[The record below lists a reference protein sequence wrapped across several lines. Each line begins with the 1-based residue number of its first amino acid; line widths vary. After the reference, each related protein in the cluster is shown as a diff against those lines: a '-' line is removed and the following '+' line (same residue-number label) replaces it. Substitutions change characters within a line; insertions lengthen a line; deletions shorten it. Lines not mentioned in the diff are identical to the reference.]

1 MYAAFESGRCDVQAA
16 PRSLLEIRRWSSPD
30 PAAYHVWET
39 PITLTA
45 LTPVYRWDDEQWA
58 DIVNWTLWGLIQA
71 DLSGITSANLNT
83 FMRAAAETDEAYSAR
98 VGLPAA
104 RLLDPA
110 LGAGAALGLPNDFMA
125 GVISR
130 VGNYS
135 EIYDRSLGPDSDV
148 PLPRG
153 INSLVRDGGL
163 LDSPSWR

>member
-1 MYAAFESGRCDVQAA
+1 
-16 PRSLLEIRRWSSPD
+16 
-30 PAAYHVWET
+30 
-39 PITLTA
+39 
-45 LTPVYRWDDEQWA
+45 
-58 DIVNWTLWGLIQA
+58 
-71 DLSGITSANLNT
+71 
-83 FMRAAAETDEAYSAR
+83 